1 MCNHNKYQPTQWL
14 KRVCR
19 IVVIRLIII
28 SIYSC
33 IAGTSVSNSMI
44 ASATNLSMGS
54 QSHSLTS
61 TITTPILSRRLSQSA
76 SSGNV
81 SGSSSSG
88 NETDSKS
95 DL

>member
-1 MCNHNKYQPTQWL
+1 
-14 KRVCR
+14 VA
-19 IVVIRLIII
+19 IRLITI

-44 ASATNLSMGS
+44 ASATNLSMDS

-61 TITTPILSRRLSQSA
+61 TITTPILSRRLSESA

-81 SGSSSSG
+81 SSG
-88 NETDSKS
+88 NETDSES